1 MSEKKKKTT
10 IYVPRDKDK
19 SHKLSVYLSEA
30 SYRTIK
36 TLAAKSHR
44 SLANVIREYVEKG
57 LSIESYSSEFE
68 TIRKMIREE
77 MQIVAQ
83 KDMERLIKIQ
93 AKSTKASAIS
103 MYVALQLLSEE
114 YADEVAFK
122 ELLANASKQASAYMK
137 QKEKSDDEYKAEAE
151 QMMSDM
157 QKITVKPKDYDE

>member
-1 MSEKKKKTT
+1 
-10 IYVPRDKDK
+10 
-19 SHKLSVYLSEA
+19 
-30 SYRTIK
+30 
-36 TLAAKSHR
+36 
-44 SLANVIREYVEKG
+44 
-57 LSIESYSSEFE
+57 
-68 TIRKMIREE
+68 MIREE